1 MTANSCKLMCV
12 LAAIAIASAA
22 VLRPSHGQAPDTKPL
37 SVEWT
42 LAKTQKPLE
51 REALLTVTNSQGQPV
66 SGATIEINVDM
77 PSMPMMHKVPKSTAE
92 PAGEAGRYKARF
104 TLEMAGEWAAQI
116 EVKQPV
122 RTKVIK
128 KFNVD

>member
-1 MTANSCKLMCV
+1 MNAKRLDVVMF
-12 LAAIAIASAA
+12 AALIGWSASWLSASAMA
-22 VLRPSHGQAPDTKPL
+22 QTAGPL

-42 LAKTQKPLE
+42 LEKTGKPLE
-51 REALLTVTNSQGQPV
+51 REAVLTITNGQGQPV
-66 SGATIEINVDM
+66 SGASIEVNVEM
-77 PSMPMMHKVPKSTAE
+77 PSMPMIHRVPKAIAK
-92 PAGEAGRYKARF
+92 PAGQPGRYMTRF

-116 EVKQPV
+116 EVKGPG

>member
-1 MTANSCKLMCV
+1 MNAKGLGSIVSAALISCWCATWLSSPV
-12 LAAIAIASAA
+12 LAQAA
-22 VLRPSHGQAPDTKPL
+22 GPL

-42 LAKTQKPLE
+42 LEKTRKPLE
-51 REALLTVTNSQGQPV
+51 REAMLTVTNPQGQPV
-66 SGATIEINVDM
+66 SGASIEVNVDM
-77 PSMPMMHKVPKSTAE
+77 PSMPMMHKVPKAIAE
-92 PAGEAGRYKARF
+92 PAGQPGRYKTRF

-116 EVKQPV
+116 EVKGPV